1 MKRTALFFALGL
13 MASVVG
19 VNAQNKDNPVVV
31 ISSESVEHDY
41 GDVVVIHHVQKE
53 NDADVVIMSM
63 EDQPLWVEILNAPES
78 RPDNNGVFQVVEQ
91 QPEFP
96 GGMAE
101 LMKYLEKNLRYP
113 QICKEQGVQGRV
125 IVQFVVNTDSTI
137 TDVNVI
143 KSVNPYL
150 DEEALRVVKAMPKW
164 APGTQY
170 GKPVRVRFT
179 LPVTFRLPKDTVK
192 VDTVSVNRK

>member
-1 MKRTALFFALGL
+1 MKRTALFFTLGL

-19 VNAQNKDNPVVV
+19 VNAQVIDDN
-31 ISSESVEHDY
+31 
-41 GDVVVIHHVQKE
+41 
-53 NDADVVIMSM
+53 ADVVGMSV
-63 EDQPLWVEILNAPES
+63 EEQPMWVEILEVFEPE
-78 RPDNNGVFQVVEQ
+78 PDENGVFYSVET

-101 LMKYLEKNLRYP
+101 LMKYLQKNTRYP
-113 QICKEQGVQGRV
+113 KVCKEQGLQGRV

-137 TDVNVI
+137 SDVKVV
-143 KSVNPYL
+143 KPVNPHF

-164 APGTQY
+164 KPGMQR

-179 LPVTFRLPKDTVK
+179 LPVTFRLPEDTVK
-192 VDTVSVNRK
+192 VDAVSADKQ

>member
-19 VNAQNKDNPVVV
+19 VNAQVIDDN
-31 ISSESVEHDY
+31 
-41 GDVVVIHHVQKE
+41 
-53 NDADVVIMSM
+53 ADVVGLSVEKRPMC
-63 EDQPLWVEILNAPES
+63 VEILEVFEPKPDENAI
-78 RPDNNGVFQVVEQ
+78 FQVVET

-101 LMKYLEKNLRYP
+101 LMKYLQKNTRYP
-113 QICKEQGVQGRV
+113 KVCKEQGLQGRV

-137 TDVNVI
+137 SDVKVV
-143 KSVNPYL
+143 KPVNPHF
-150 DEEALRVVKAMPKW
+150 DQEALRVVKAMPKW
-164 APGTQY
+164 KPGTQR

-179 LPVTFRLPKDTVK
+179 LPVTFRLPEDTVK
-192 VDTVSVNRK
+192 VDAVSADKQ

>member
-13 MASVVG
+13 MVSVV
-19 VNAQNKDNPVVV
+19 VNAQVIDDHLDVAV
-31 ISSESVEHDY
+31 IS
-41 GDVVVIHHVQKE
+41 G
-53 NDADVVIMSM
+53 
-63 EDQPLWVEILNAPES
+63 EDDWAEILKVTE
-78 RPDNNGVFQVVEQ
+78 PDENSIFQVVELL
-91 QPEFP
+91 PEFP

-101 LMKYLEKNLRYP
+101 LMKYLQKNTRYP

-143 KSVNPYL
+143 KSVNPHL
-150 DEEALRVVKAMPKW
+150 DEEAVRVVKAMPKW
-164 APGTQY
+164 NPGKQR
-170 GKPVRVRFT
+170 GELVCVRFT

-192 VDTVSVNRK
+192 VDTISVNKQ

>member
-53 NDADVVIMSM
+53 DSG
-63 EDQPLWVEILNAPES
+63 
-78 RPDNNGVFQVVEQ
+78 NNGIFYSVEQ

-125 IVQFVVNTDSTI
+125 FLQFVVNTDSTI
-137 TDVNVI
+137 SNIEVV
-143 KSVNPYL
+143 KSVNPHL
-150 DEEALRVVKAMPKW
+150 DKEALRVVSSMPKW
-164 APGTQY
+164 VPGRQY
-170 GKPVRVRFT
+170 GKPVRVRFI
-179 LPVTFRLPKDTVK
+179 LPITFRLPKDTVK
-192 VDTVSVNRK
+192 VDIISTNKQ

>member
-1 MKRTALFFALGL
+1 MKRTALFFALSL
-13 MASVVG
+13 MASVV
-19 VNAQNKDNPVVV
+19 VNAQSKDNPVVV

-41 GDVVVIHHVQKE
+41 GDRVVIYHVQKE
-53 NDADVVIMSM
+53 DSG
-63 EDQPLWVEILNAPES
+63 
-78 RPDNNGVFQVVEQ
+78 NNGIFQVVELL
-91 QPEFP
+91 PEFP

-101 LMKYLEKNLRYP
+101 LMKYLQKNLRYP

-143 KSVNPYL
+143 KSVNPHL
-150 DEEALRVVKAMPKW
+150 DEEAVRVVKAMPKW
-164 APGTQY
+164 NPGKQR
-170 GKPVRVRFT
+170 GEPVRVRFT

-192 VDTVSVNRK
+192 VDTVSVNKK

>member
-19 VNAQNKDNPVVV
+19 VNAQNEDKIIIV
-31 ISSESVEHDY
+31 SAEH
-41 GDVVVIHHVQKE
+41 
-53 NDADVVIMSM
+53 
-63 EDQPLWVEILNAPES
+63 QPEGAEILEVFEPE
-78 RPDNNGVFQVVEQ
+78 PDENGVFYSVET

-101 LMKYLEKNLRYP
+101 LMKYLQKNTRYP
-113 QICKEQGVQGRV
+113 KVCKEQGLQGRV

-137 TDVNVI
+137 SDVKVV
-143 KSVNPYL
+143 KPVNPHF

-164 APGTQY
+164 KPGTQR

-179 LPVTFRLPKDTVK
+179 LPVTFRLPEDTVK
-192 VDTVSVNRK
+192 VDAVSADKQ

>member
-13 MASVVG
+13 LASVVG
-19 VNAQNKDNPVVV
+19 VNAQVIDDHLDVAV
-31 ISSESVEHDY
+31 ISDAEHNPR
-41 GDVVVIHHVQKE
+41 G
-53 NDADVVIMSM
+53 
-63 EDQPLWVEILNAPES
+63 VEIFEVFEPK
-78 RPDNNGVFQVVEQ
+78 PDENGVFYSVET

-101 LMKYLEKNLRYP
+101 LMKYLQKNLRYP

-143 KSVNPYL
+143 KSVNPHL
-150 DEEALRVVKAMPKW
+150 DKEALRVVSSMPKW
-164 APGTQY
+164 KPGEQR
-170 GKPVRVRFT
+170 GKPVSMRMT
-179 LPVTFRLPKDTVK
+179 LPVTFRLPEDTVK
-192 VDTVSVNRK
+192 VDTVSVNKQ

>member
-13 MASVVG
+13 LASVVG
-19 VNAQNKDNPVVV
+19 VNAQVIVDHDHLDVAV
-31 ISSESVEHDY
+31 IS
-41 GDVVVIHHVQKE
+41 G
-53 NDADVVIMSM
+53 
-63 EDQPLWVEILNAPES
+63 EDDWVEILEVTES
-78 RPDNNGVFQVVEQ
+78 DENGIFQVVET

-101 LMKYLEKNLRYP
+101 LMKYLQKNTRYP

-143 KSVNPYL
+143 KSVNPHL
-150 DEEALRVVKAMPKW
+150 DEEAVRVVKAMPKW
-164 APGTQY
+164 NPGKQR
-170 GKPVRVRFT
+170 GELVCVRFT

-192 VDTVSVNRK
+192 VDTISVNKQ

>member
-19 VNAQNKDNPVVV
+19 VNAQVIDDHCDVAV
-31 ISSESVEHDY
+31 IS
-41 GDVVVIHHVQKE
+41 G
-53 NDADVVIMSM
+53 
-63 EDQPLWVEILNAPES
+63 EDDWVEILKVTE
-78 RPDNNGVFQVVEQ
+78 PDENSIFQVVELL
-91 QPEFP
+91 PEFP

-101 LMKYLEKNLRYP
+101 LMKYLQKNLRYP

-143 KSVNPYL
+143 KSVNPHL
-150 DEEALRVVKAMPKW
+150 DEEAVRVVKAMPKW
-164 APGTQY
+164 NPGKQR
-170 GKPVRVRFT
+170 GELVRVRFT
-179 LPVTFRLPKDTVK
+179 LPVTFRLPKDTVR
-192 VDTVSVNRK
+192 VDTISVNKQ

>member
-13 MASVVG
+13 MASVV
-19 VNAQNKDNPVVV
+19 VNAQVIDDYLDVAV
-31 ISSESVEHDY
+31 ISGEDDWAEIPKVTEPD
-41 GDVVVIHHVQKE
+41 E
-53 NDADVVIMSM
+53 NSI
-63 EDQPLWVEILNAPES
+63 
-78 RPDNNGVFQVVEQ
+78 FQVVELL
-91 QPEFP
+91 PEFP

-101 LMKYLEKNLRYP
+101 LMKYLQKNLRYP

-143 KSVNPYL
+143 KSVNPHL
-150 DEEALRVVKAMPKW
+150 DEEAVRVVKAMPKW
-164 APGTQY
+164 NPGKQR
-170 GKPVRVRFT
+170 GEPVRVRFT

-192 VDTVSVNRK
+192 VDTVSVNKQ